1 MTRAL
6 SLLAALALALA
17 ACGGDGGSLTG
28 DPATTTTAA
37 DGTTAAGGETPSTI
51 IVEGGVGGDIDWA
64 VLASMPY
71 PDPTVSF
78 LQQALDELGYHAGA
92 VDGLYGQAT
101 SEAVAAF
108 QRDHGLEPT
117 GHVDAATIEELERQ
131 NDHIEHLLVE
141 AMQTQLTELGAY
153 SGMVDGIWGPDSD
166 AAIAAF
172 QEREGLPAT
181 GKLDEQTFAALV
193 VAYDVGVV
201 APHRD
206 AASAA
211 GVGGEVHDSRP
222 QLPVGEFLQQGD
234 EGPEVEALQRRLAEL
249 GYRAG
254 DADGRFGAQTA
265 SAVLA
270 FQKREGLQRD
280 QVVGPDV
287 QARLADP
294 QGAGPRSDAPGRRI
308 EVDLD
313 RQILFAIEADGTV
326 TTINTSTGS
335 GKEFQ
340 SAEPG
345 KGIVVAHTPVGE
357 FSILRVIDANE
368 KAPLGTLYRP
378 MYFTWEGGFAI
389 HGNPNVPAYPASHGC
404 ARTANWDQDFLW
416 DAGFGVDDPVW
427 VYGEN
432 PPAPDNAAGG
442 F

>member
-1 MTRAL
+1 MKRAL
-6 SLLAALALALA
+6 SLLAGLALALA
-17 ACGGDGGSLTG
+17 ACGGGDDSLTG
-28 DPATTTTAA
+28 DSTTTADPATTEAAGPTTTAITES
-37 DGTTAAGGETPSTI
+37 GAGGE
-51 IVEGGVGGDIDWA
+51 VDWA
-64 VLASMPY
+64 VLASLPY

-92 VDGLYGQAT
+92 VDGRYGQST

-117 GHVDAATIEELERQ
+117 GHVDAATIEEMERQ

-153 SGMVDGIWGPDSD
+153 SGMVDGIWGPESD

-181 GKLDEQTFAALV
+181 GRLDEQTFATLV

-206 AASAA
+206 AATAS
-211 GVGGEVHDSRP
+211 GVGGEVHSTRP
-222 QLPVGEFLQQGD
+222 ELPGEYLQQGD

-249 GYRAG
+249 GYRPG
-254 DADGRFGAQTA
+254 DTDGRFGAQTA

-280 QVVGPDV
+280 QVVGPEV

-313 RQILFAIEADGTV
+313 RQILFAIGADGTV

-357 FSILRVIDANE
+357 FSILRVIDDNE

-432 PPAPDNAAGG
+432 PPPPDNAAGG